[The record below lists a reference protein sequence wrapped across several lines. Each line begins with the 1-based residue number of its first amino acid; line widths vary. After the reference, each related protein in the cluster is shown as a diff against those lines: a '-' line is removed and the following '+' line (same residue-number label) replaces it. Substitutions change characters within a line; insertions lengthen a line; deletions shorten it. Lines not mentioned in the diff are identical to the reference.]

1 MTFAPT
7 SCRIMNMSESTKEV
21 RFRIPKNL
29 NQYFVPVLVVLAI
42 GLAFFSGSLWQRLQ
56 NLEKGGAA
64 APGVQATPAAA
75 PSVSIDSAGGTGHFP
90 VMGDPNAKVTII
102 EFADF
107 RCPFC
112 EQFFS
117 QTENQIIQNYVN
129 TGKVKFAFRQFA
141 ILGTS
146 STVAADAAECAND
159 QGKFWVFHDY
169 LYKNQPPETD
179 TSMYNTDTLTKAA
192 VTLGMDGT
200 KFRSCLDGKADDSKV
215 QQDITDGQN
224 AGVSATPSFFINGTL
239 VTGAEPYS
247 TFQQT
252 IDADLK

>member
-1 MTFAPT
+1 
-7 SCRIMNMSESTKEV
+7 MSEDSKKEV
-21 RFRIPKNL
+21 KFKIPKNL

-56 NLEKGGAA
+56 NLEKGGAV
-64 APGVQATPAAA
+64 APGAQATPAAA
-75 PSVSIDSAGGTGHFP
+75 PSVDINSAGGTGHLP
-90 VMGDPNAKVTII
+90 VMGDASAKVTII

-112 EQFFS
+112 EQFFT

-159 QGKFWVFHDY
+159 QGKFWDFHNY

-200 KFRSCLDGKADDSKV
+200 KFKTCLASQADDSKV
-215 QQDITDGQN
+215 QQDISDGEK

-239 VTGAEPYS
+239 ITGSEPYS